1 MDRELS
7 QDVVKRAKLK
17 RYSRLVIVIAIPVIG
32 LLLIRAMLKPELHR
46 SRILTSIAETGP
58 LEATVSAS
66 GTVIPGF
73 EQVITSPI
81 ASRVNR
87 VFLKTGD
94 RADSG
99 QSILELDMESIKR
112 TLDQSQDELRLHENE
127 KERLSLELNRSQID
141 FQSRYDIKEL
151 QTRYARSE
159 RERISHLTEI
169 GGATRVDLDQAD
181 LNVEINERELQQLAN
196 QLENQQ
202 ATLKADLKS
211 LDIKINIQKNK
222 IDEVRRQINRAE
234 TRAERPGVV
243 TWVNDNIGSSVSA
256 GEVVARIADLSSF
269 RIEAQISDVH
279 AASLK
284 AGGTVRVRIKDSI
297 LTGSISV
304 IQPAVKDG
312 VITFLVALD
321 DSSNPLLRSNLRVDV
336 YVVTAMKPAVT
347 RVKNGAF
354 YAGIVDQKVFVIKGD
369 KAIRKTV
376 KIGEVNFDWVE
387 VIGDIHPGDEVIIS
401 NMKDFEHVNEVEVEP
416 D

>member
-7 QDVVKRAKLK
+7 QDEVKRARVK
-17 RYSRLVIVIAIPVIG
+17 RYSRLLVAIVIPVAG
-32 LLLIRAMLKPELHR
+32 LLLVRAMLKPELHR

-66 GTVIPGF
+66 GTVVPGF
-73 EQVITSPI
+73 EQVITSPMV
-81 ASRVNR
+81 SRINR

-99 QSILELDMESIKR
+99 QSVLELDTESIAR
-112 TLDQSQDELRLHENE
+112 TLDQLRDELKLHENE

-151 QTRYARSE
+151 QTRYARAE
-159 RERISHLTEI
+159 RERISHLATI
-169 GGATRVDLDQAD
+169 GGATRVDLDQAE
-181 LNVEINERELQQLAN
+181 LNVEINERELKQLAN

-211 LDIKINIQKNK
+211 VDIKIRIQKNR
-222 IDEVRRQINRAE
+222 IDEVQRQINRAE

-243 TWVNDNIGSSVSA
+243 TWVNDNIGSSVAA
-256 GEVVARIADLSSF
+256 GEVVARVADLSSF
-269 RIEAQISDVH
+269 RIEAQISDIH
-279 AASLK
+279 AGSLK
-284 AGGTVRVRIKDSI
+284 VGGAVRVRIKDNI
-297 LTGSISV
+297 LPGVISV

-312 VITFLVALD
+312 VITFLVDLD
-321 DSSNPLLRSNLRVDV
+321 DNSNPLLRSNLRVDV

-354 YAGIVDQKVFVIKGD
+354 YQGIVDQKVFVIEGD

-376 KIGEVNFDWVE
+376 TIGEVNFDWVE

-401 NMKDFEHVNEVEVEP
+401 NMKDFEHMSEVEVEP